1 MNGMNR
7 RFGNYLAVIAILGLV
22 ISTVLGLAAWANA
35 DPAGTAKDSSLPP
48 SLFLKTAPPD
58 AIGVSEARKTAEEGK
73 PIVMRGKVGG
83 TAKPIADKYAMFLVT
98 DLSIVLCKD
107 ACADFCHIPR
117 EQLMISMATVQVVDA
132 TGKPL
137 KVPIEGING
146 LKPLSE
152 VVVKGTVAKRDNNFL
167 VVNAHNIFVESG
179 AK

>member
-1 MNGMNR
+1 MKALNR
-7 RFGNYLAVIAILGLV
+7 FFGSCLAVIAILGLV
-22 ISTVLGLAAWANA
+22 IPTVLGLATWANA
-35 DPAGTAKDSSLPP
+35 DPSGTARDSSLPP
-48 SLFLKTAPPD
+48 SLFLKAAPPD

-73 PIVMRGKVGG
+73 PIVMRGRIGG

-98 DLSIVLCKD
+98 DVSIVLCKD

-117 EQLMISMATVQVVDA
+117 EQLMTSMATVQVVDPS
-132 TGKPL
+132 GKPL
-137 KVPIEGING
+137 KIPIEGVNG